1 MQLSDRSVAAAVYN
15 KKKTLSFLRI
25 FDTFYD
31 NSDIFQLISTFNFTG
46 QVPQNIVYK
55 KKCQNA
61 TVRNYKSNIFSVS
74 RFLSARSTFR
84 WRPWFRLLR
93 RSVRTPPPLFRPEP
107 SRDPSSASSYCA
119 WAVSV
124 FPDRSCCALIQS
136 LWSVPR
142 SFQNIRRSV
151 PSRSPSRSCAPGAP
165 AWSRSAR

>member
-1 MQLSDRSVAAAVYN
+1 MDRSVAAAVYN

-74 RFLSARSTFR
+74 RFLSAHSAFR
-84 WRPWFRLLR
+84 WRP
-93 RSVRTPPPLFRPEP
+93 
-107 SRDPSSASSYCA
+107 
-119 WAVSV
+119 
-124 FPDRSCCALIQS
+124 
-136 LWSVPR
+136 
-142 SFQNIRRSV
+142 
-151 PSRSPSRSCAPGAP
+151 
-165 AWSRSAR
+165 